1 MIAASV
7 SANAASALIVI
18 FAVLAALVVLLFLG
32 AMALSWQH
40 RRRRIR
46 GLYTRALDRAVTE
59 SRARGVTPAEG
70 RPELGRAAVLTIGDL
85 VADPELR
92 RTAGRRPDRS
102 APDRD
107 PPTSA

>member
-18 FAVLAALVVLLFLG
+18 FAVLAALVVVLFLG

-40 RRRRIR
+40 RRRRAR
-46 GLYTRALDRAVTE
+46 GAYARDLERAITGI
-59 SRARGVTPAEG
+59 RGVTPAGG

-85 VADPELR
+85 VADPDLR
-92 RTAGRRPDRS
+92 RTAARKPASSTPER
-102 APDRD
+102 AF
-107 PPTSA
+107 PTLG